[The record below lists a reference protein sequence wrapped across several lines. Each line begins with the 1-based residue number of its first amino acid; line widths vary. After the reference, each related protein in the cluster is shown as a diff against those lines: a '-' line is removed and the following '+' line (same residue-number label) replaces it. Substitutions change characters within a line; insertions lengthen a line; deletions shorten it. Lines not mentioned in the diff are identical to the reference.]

1 MSKKNYKKMD
11 VSPFENKG
19 EAIPSNKAEKPI
31 EPMILPD
38 KAVVIRAH
46 DGLEIGYFVGHST
59 PEIINMMV
67 AKGFWRYATSED

>member
-1 MSKKNYKKMD
+1 
-11 VSPFENKG
+11 
-19 EAIPSNKAEKPI
+19 
-31 EPMILPD
+31 MILPD